1 MSRKRIDIFDHAL
14 PPLSSLSDGDD
25 ISNDAKQKD
34 ATIKT
39 LNGIIQM
46 KEVYMSV
53 KRYSDFMGAG
63 KNITLLGNLP

>member
-1 MSRKRIDIFDHAL
+1 MFCRLTQVQSRFGLSEQRMVLRKRIDIFDHAL

-46 KEVYMSV
+46 KEGYISV
-53 KRYSDFMGAG
+53 K
-63 KNITLLGNLP
+63 

>member
-14 PPLSSLSDGDD
+14 PPLLSLSNGDD

-39 LNGIIQM
+39 LDGIIP
-46 KEVYMSV
+46 VSYTHL
-53 KRYSDFMGAG
+53 
-63 KNITLLGNLP
+63 TLPTRSYV